1 MTVDKANELRLKTI
15 DLPYMEGHL
24 YDPDNKDK
32 DVINVTK
39 ERKVLGVLDVGF
51 AIPKAGFYKE
61 SFEMYY
67 DIKPENYKEFDFGYC
82 YTCVSSIKVK
92 EAMCITSTTATKRK
106 KSIISKRNFNFVG
119 KDICLNGMVN
129 GNKLY
134 VWKSGMICFKDGSA
148 DKGYELSILN
158 DKLQIENRAYYIRI
172 VRD

>member
-51 AIPKAGFYKE
+51 AIPKAGFNKD
-61 SFEMYY
+61 SFEMYFSMN
-67 DIKPENYKEFDFGYC
+67 PENYDEVDFGFWYP
-82 YTCVSSIKVK
+82 SSIK

-129 GNKLY
+129 GKLY

>member
-24 YDPDNKDK
+24 YDPDNEDK

-39 ERKVLGVLDVGF
+39 EGKVLGVLDVGF
-51 AIPKAGFYKE
+51 VIPKAGFCNE
-61 SFEMYY
+61 LFEMYY
-67 DIKPENYKEFDFGYC
+67 SMKPENIKDLDYGYC
-82 YTCVSSIKVK
+82 YTYSPSIK

-119 KDICLNGMVN
+119 KNICLNGMVDD
-129 GNKLY
+129 KIY

-148 DKGYELSILN
+148 DEGYELSILN
-158 DKLQIENRAYYIRI
+158 DKLQIENRAYYIRV